1 MLVFVKNKHGKS
13 LMPCRPRKARML
25 LKEKKAKIISY
36 QPFTIQLL
44 YGSSGY
50 TQETQVGVDL
60 GAKHVG
66 IAVTSDNHVLMKGE
80 IELRQDV
87 KSLLETRKTYRRSRR
102 NRKTRYRK
110 ARFLNRKKE
119 TGWLPPSIQS
129 RINNTF
135 FWIDTFLS
143 VLPKS
148 TLHIEVGKFDIQ
160 KMMNPNIKGKE
171 YQQGETFGY
180 HDVRYYVLA
189 RDCYTCQVCK
199 KKNKI
204 LNTHHIVY
212 RSHGGTDQ
220 ASNLITVCTDC
231 HTFDNHQE
239 GQILWKWMMEKKKTP
254 SYKEGP
260 FMNSFRQRV
269 FTRYPHAY
277 ITYGSIT
284 TPKRKE
290 LGLEKTHYND
300 AIAITGIDYIRT
312 TCKHVFRIKQFRK
325 KKRSLH
331 EATARKGRKTKN
343 TTAKRNK
350 KNTTQVQGIYLGDKV
365 KVFGQV
371 GFVTGFTGKM
381 VYVQDIDG
389 QYIQNSSKLYKQVK
403 ISDVKRIHHT
413 NNWQFLQCS

>member
-1 MLVFVKNKHGKS
+1 MVVFVKNKYGKS

-25 LKEKKAKIISY
+25 LKEKKAKIINY

-44 YGSSGY
+44 YASSGY
-50 TQETQVGVDL
+50 TQETHIGIDL

-66 IAVTSDNHVLMKGE
+66 VAVASCDHVLIKGE

-87 KSLLETRKTYRRSRR
+87 KSLLETRKIYRRSRR

-129 RINNTF
+129 RVHNTF

-160 KMMNPNIKGKE
+160 KMRNPSIEGKE
-171 YQQGETFGY
+171 YQQGEIFGY

-189 RDCYTCQVCK
+189 RDHYTCQVCK
-199 KKNKI
+199 QKNKI

-212 RSHGGTDQ
+212 RSHGGTDR

-239 GQILWKWMMEKKKTP
+239 GQILWKWMRENKKTP

-269 FTRYPHAY
+269 FTRYPYAS

-290 LGLEKTHYND
+290 LRLEKTHYND
-300 AIAITGIDYIRT
+300 AIAITGIDHVRT

-365 KVFGQV
+365 NVFGQV

-389 QYIQNSSKLYKQVK
+389 QYIKNPSKSYKQVNL
-403 ISDVKRIHHT
+403 SDVKQIHHT
-413 NNWQFLQCS
+413 NNWQFLQSS